1 MCIELKYLK
10 YLNVYGVIYEFVSQ
24 IRLVFIIEFGYKNI
38 YIGSWSGVL
47 GVLCQ
52 IQMYPLCYTSAV
64 ILNSIHPDLFL
75 KSRELINAIVNM
87 STLLSLLLLAMNSRA
102 NISKMLLVDIR
113 ATFSYQQDVVG
124 GHQINSQ
131 PSAICCWWTSE
142 QLSQLSA
149 RCCWWTSELL

>member
-1 MCIELKYLK
+1 
-10 YLNVYGVIYEFVSQ
+10 
-24 IRLVFIIEFGYKNI
+24 
-38 YIGSWSGVL
+38 
-47 GVLCQ
+47 
-52 IQMYPLCYTSAV
+52 
-64 ILNSIHPDLFL
+64 
-75 KSRELINAIVNM
+75 M

-113 ATFSYQQDVVG
+113 ATFSYQKDVVG